1 MKKIFKNG
9 LYMLVAGALAASC
22 ADYNVTDD
30 FKVDSDPTTVQ
41 PYADY
46 NPVKSYIDKTANP
59 NLEIGAT
66 VDITEFNKQ
75 ELTHAAILTN
85 FDNVSFGKSL
95 MSGTIINNKKGI
107 MNFINMMDLLDHMDE
122 IGGTVFG
129 SPLFANTNQ
138 PDDWMETLTA
148 PIEIAVDFVEGK
160 TVNFNDCAVGAYDG
174 TNKNS
179 KALAKLVKY
188 DNQVALNLPSQS
200 KANIIEGFA
209 VDSKAT
215 YTTTFWA
222 KSDKDASFFVNFSG
236 NKVAGTATA
245 DGKWKLGSGK
255 WTKIVVDSK
264 AAEGETEGYL
274 EIEMVR
280 GSSMNIQK
288 VEVGYYPDNHIDQT
302 PEQKNDTIMYALN
315 TWCDGFMKINEGR
328 IKTFDLIDE
337 PIDDQATVEGK
348 DIYDL
353 KHSTTSKIYW
363 QDILGSENYAPAVA
377 KVAREKFAEYG
388 GDTNELKFFIS
399 ETGLEN
405 AKKMESLAEWIKI
418 WDNNGANINGITA
431 KMNLVYYENQEKQ
444 NACKQAYEALLDNLS
459 KTGKLIRLTNFDI
472 KYVDESGL
480 GVVTT
485 KVTDEQR
492 EKLAEFNAYAIK
504 AYMNKIPKD
513 KQAGICKSTLADS
526 SDPTGLW
533 TPSSKTKDWVR
544 NATYK
549 AWCEALSGK

>member
-1 MKKIFKNG
+1 
-9 LYMLVAGALAASC
+9 MLVAGALVASC

-95 MSGTIINNKKGI
+95 MSGTIINNSKGV

-138 PDDWMETLTA
+138 PDTWMETLTA
-148 PIEIAVDFVEGK
+148 PIEIIVDFVEGK

-209 VDSKAT
+209 VDSKAN

-222 KSDKDASFFVNFSG
+222 KSDKDASFYVKFSG
-236 NKVAGTATA
+236 KTVAGTATA

-255 WTKIVVDSK
+255 WTKIVVDSQ
-264 AAEGETEGYL
+264 AEEGETEGYL

-377 KVAREKFAEYG
+377 KVAREKFVEYG

-399 ETGLEN
+399 ETGLED

-444 NACKQAYEALLDNLS
+444 NACKQTYEALLDNLS

-485 KVTDEQR
+485 KITDEQR

-533 TPSSKTKDWVR
+533 TPNSKTKDWVR